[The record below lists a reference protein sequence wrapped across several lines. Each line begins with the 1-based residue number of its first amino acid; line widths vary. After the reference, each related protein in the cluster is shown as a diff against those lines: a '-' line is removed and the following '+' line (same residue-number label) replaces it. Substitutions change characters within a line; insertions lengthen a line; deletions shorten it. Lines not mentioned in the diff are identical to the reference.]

1 MARYRTD
8 MNSIYISPRA
18 QEALDPIAQCPL
30 TTVVAPMGYGKTTA
44 VQWFL
49 DRRREAGDQVVR
61 VSIYSNDLPL
71 FWRSFQAAWRGTPL
85 AGQLDPMAFPV
96 GDTALGLLSER
107 LLDLLDGAGDYYLF
121 LDDYH
126 LMKDDQVTALLLA
139 LARLPGAPLHLIV
152 ASRDQVLSPSQA
164 LRLGRDLHQITAG
177 DLALSQEEV
186 SAYSRRC
193 GVALP
198 PADLAHLA
206 QTSEGWFSAVYLNL
220 KAYQAHGTLLTSGHD
235 IYEMLNE
242 AMLDPLPQERV
253 DFLARMS
260 LADEFTAEQA
270 AFVTGLAESR
280 ELMRA
285 LTESNAFLR
294 RLPDGQNYRLHH
306 MMKECLGRRFREESP
321 EEQRLVRCRHGAWY
335 ERQGEYLRAFHFYL
349 QAGDDASV
357 LRLID
362 VDTGLQMAGLAP
374 QKLLSWLAQCRE
386 EALLTAPRS
395 LLVLMRRLF
404 SLGAIPQM
412 LTLKDL
418 LPRALE
424 QSDLP
429 EREKQN
435 LQGECDLILSFL
447 GYNDIAAMSVRHQ
460 SACRQMDRPAIS
472 IHKNGAWTFGSPSV
486 LMMFHRTPGEMGQ
499 ELETMLRSMPYYYQ
513 VTDGHG
519 MGAERVMEAE
529 VAYGQGRFVDAV
541 IALAQ
546 ARSAA
551 AAEGQRYML
560 LCCDF
565 LSLRLALTGATE
577 FEGDWYHKRRA
588 EWIPALDPVLLMAL
602 DGCRAYLQALLGL
615 PEELPGWL
623 AGDSLEGANLL
634 RPARPM
640 FEVILNQV
648 LLARGEYAKVLGRLP
663 QCLAQCSTYP
673 YALGTL
679 HLLLQQA
686 GAYDALGKGNE
697 AYEAL
702 RQAAELAAPDRFWMP
717 FVENTPHLKNLVPHL
732 PAQWRGEIQRLT
744 EPYEATCASL
754 LRHHRRPAPLA
765 GLSETEYQICLA
777 IAERRSNREIGQ
789 ALFLS
794 EGTVKQYVNQI
805 YTKLHLTG
813 AARDKRRLLGELV
826 SRKN

>member
-8 MNSIYISPRA
+8 INSIYLSPRTQA
-18 QEALDPIAQCPL
+18 VLAPIQHCPL

-49 DRRREAGDQVVR
+49 ESRQAAGEHVVR

-107 LLDLLDGAGDYYLF
+107 LLDLLAGEETYYFF

-126 LMKDDQVTALLLA
+126 LMKDDQVTALLLS

-152 ASRDQVLSPSQA
+152 ASRDQVLSPSQE
-164 LRLGRDLHQITAG
+164 LRLGRDLHRVTAR
-177 DLALSQEEV
+177 DLALTQEEL
-186 SAYSRRC
+186 ALYSRRC
-193 GVALP
+193 GVVLP
-198 PADLAHLA
+198 PSDLVHLA

-220 KAYQAHGTLLTSGHD
+220 KAYQTHGTLLTEGHT

-242 AMLDPLPQERV
+242 AILDPLPRERL
-253 DFLARMS
+253 DFLTCMS

-270 AFVTGLAESR
+270 AFVTGRSESKP
-280 ELMRA
+280 LIRA

-306 MMKECLGRRFREESP
+306 MMKECLGRRFQSYPP
-321 EEQRLVRCRHGAWY
+321 EEQRAVRCRHGAWY
-335 ERQGEYLRAFHFYL
+335 ERQGEYLRAVNFYL
-349 QAGDDASV
+349 QAGDDVSV

-386 EALLTAPRS
+386 EALLSAPRS

-412 LTLKDL
+412 MALNGL

-429 EREKQN
+429 EREKKN
-435 LQGECDLILSFL
+435 LRGECDLILSFL
-447 GYNDIAAMSVRHQ
+447 GYNDIAAMSVRHR

-486 LMMFHRTPGEMGQ
+486 LMMFHRKPGEMGQ
-499 ELETMLRSMPYYYQ
+499 ELKTMLESMPYYYQ

-541 IALAQ
+541 IALAR

-551 AAEGQRYML
+551 AAEEQRYML

-565 LSLRLALTGATE
+565 LSLRLALTGATAWE
-577 FEGDWYHKRRA
+577 ADWYSKRRA
-588 EWIPALDPVLLMAL
+588 DWIPALDPVLLMAL
-602 DGCRAYLQALLGL
+602 DGCRAYLRALLGM

-623 AGDSLEGANLL
+623 SGDGLDGANLL
-634 RPARPM
+634 QPARPM
-640 FEVILNQV
+640 FEVIYNQV
-648 LLARGEYAKVLGRLP
+648 LLARGAYAEILGRMP
-663 QCLAQCSTYP
+663 QCLAQCAAYS
-673 YALGTL
+673 YAMGTL

-686 GAYDALGKGNE
+686 VAYDALGKGEE
-697 AYEAL
+697 AYAVL
-702 RQAAELAAPDRFWMP
+702 HQAAEMAAPDQFWMP
-717 FVENTPHLKNLVPHL
+717 FVENSPHLKKLIPRL
-732 PAQWRGEIQRLT
+732 PTPWRREIERLT
-744 EPYEATCASL
+744 EPYESTCASL
-754 LRHHRRPAPLA
+754 LRQYRRPAALA

-777 IAERRSNREIGQ
+777 IADRRSNREIGD

-805 YTKLHLTG
+805 YAKLHLTG
-813 AARDKRRLLGELV
+813 AARDKRRQLGELAG
-826 SRKN
+826 RKN

>member
-177 DLALSQEEV
+177 DLALNQEEV

-285 LTESNAFLR
+285 LTESNTFS
-294 RLPDGQNYRLHH
+294 D
-306 MMKECLGRRFREESP
+306 KEATNFR
-321 EEQRLVRCRHGAWY
+321 
-335 ERQGEYLRAFHFYL
+335 
-349 QAGDDASV
+349 
-357 LRLID
+357 
-362 VDTGLQMAGLAP
+362 
-374 QKLLSWLAQCRE
+374 K
-386 EALLTAPRS
+386 
-395 LLVLMRRLF
+395 
-404 SLGAIPQM
+404 
-412 LTLKDL
+412 
-418 LPRALE
+418 
-424 QSDLP
+424 
-429 EREKQN
+429 
-435 LQGECDLILSFL
+435 
-447 GYNDIAAMSVRHQ
+447 NDI
-460 SACRQMDRPAIS
+460 
-472 IHKNGAWTFGSPSV
+472 G
-486 LMMFHRTPGEMGQ
+486 
-499 ELETMLRSMPYYYQ
+499 
-513 VTDGHG
+513 
-519 MGAERVMEAE
+519 
-529 VAYGQGRFVDAV
+529 FVFQD
-541 IALAQ
+541 
-546 ARSAA
+546 
-551 AAEGQRYML
+551 YML
-560 LCCDF
+560 LDSLTIRENISVA
-565 LSLRLALTGATE
+565 LSLKNVDSSKIDDLINSYAKRFNLYEQLKKYPYQLSGGQRQRVSIIRAIIKDPEIIFTDEPTGALDLKSSEETMMILSEINKTE
-577 FEGDWYHKRRA
+577 KVTILMVTHD
-588 EWIPALDPVLLMAL
+588 VLSASYADRVILL
-602 DGCRAYLQALLGL
+602 KDGKLHMEIDKKDCGESFYDVISQALS
-615 PEELPGWL
+615 
-623 AGDSLEGANLL
+623 D
-634 RPARPM
+634 
-640 FEVILNQV
+640 
-648 LLARGEYAKVLGRLP
+648 RGE
-663 QCLAQCSTYP
+663 
-673 YALGTL
+673 
-679 HLLLQQA
+679 
-686 GAYDALGKGNE
+686 
-697 AYEAL
+697 
-702 RQAAELAAPDRFWMP
+702 
-717 FVENTPHLKNLVPHL
+717 
-732 PAQWRGEIQRLT
+732 
-744 EPYEATCASL
+744 
-754 LRHHRRPAPLA
+754 
-765 GLSETEYQICLA
+765 
-777 IAERRSNREIGQ
+777 
-789 ALFLS
+789 
-794 EGTVKQYVNQI
+794 
-805 YTKLHLTG
+805 
-813 AARDKRRLLGELV
+813 
-826 SRKN
+826 

>member
-1 MARYRTD
+1 M
-8 MNSIYISPRA
+8 
-18 QEALDPIAQCPL
+18 
-30 TTVVAPMGYGKTTA
+30 
-44 VQWFL
+44 
-49 DRRREAGDQVVR
+49 
-61 VSIYSNDLPL
+61 
-71 FWRSFQAAWRGTPL
+71 
-85 AGQLDPMAFPV
+85 
-96 GDTALGLLSER
+96 
-107 LLDLLDGAGDYYLF
+107 
-121 LDDYH
+121 
-126 LMKDDQVTALLLA
+126 
-139 LARLPGAPLHLIV
+139 
-152 ASRDQVLSPSQA
+152 
-164 LRLGRDLHQITAG
+164 
-177 DLALSQEEV
+177 
-186 SAYSRRC
+186 
-193 GVALP
+193 
-198 PADLAHLA
+198 
-206 QTSEGWFSAVYLNL
+206 
-220 KAYQAHGTLLTSGHD
+220 
-235 IYEMLNE
+235 
-242 AMLDPLPQERV
+242 
-253 DFLARMS
+253 
-260 LADEFTAEQA
+260 
-270 AFVTGLAESR
+270 
-280 ELMRA
+280 
-285 LTESNAFLR
+285 
-294 RLPDGQNYRLHH
+294 
-306 MMKECLGRRFREESP
+306 
-321 EEQRLVRCRHGAWY
+321 
-335 ERQGEYLRAFHFYL
+335 

-362 VDTGLQMAGLAP
+362 VDTGLQMAGLTP

-386 EALLTAPRS
+386 EALLAAPRS

-412 LTLKDL
+412 LMLKDL

-429 EREKQN
+429 ERERQN
-435 LQGECDLILSFL
+435 LRGECDLILSFL

-588 EWIPALDPVLLMAL
+588 EWVPALDPVLLMAL
-602 DGCRAYLQALLGL
+602 DGCRAYLRALLGL

-717 FVENTPHLKNLVPHL
+717 FVENTPHLKNLLPHL

>member
-8 MNSIYISPRA
+8 INSVYLSPRTQA
-18 QEALDPIAQCPL
+18 ALAPIQDCPL
-30 TTVVAPMGYGKTTA
+30 TTVIAPMGYGKTTA

-49 DRRREAGDQVVR
+49 ERRQEAGEPVAR
-61 VSIYSNDLPL
+61 VSIYSNDLQL

-85 AGQLDPMAFPV
+85 AGQLDPMTFPV

-107 LLDLLDGAGDYYLF
+107 LLDLLTGEGTYYLF

-126 LMKDDQVTALLLA
+126 LMKDDRVTALLLA

-152 ASRDQVLSPSQA
+152 ASRDQVLSPSQE
-164 LRLGRDLHQITAG
+164 LRLGRDLHRVTAG
-177 DLALSQEEV
+177 DLALTQEELA
-186 SAYSRRC
+186 AYSRRC
-193 GVALP
+193 GVTLP
-198 PADLAHLA
+198 PTELAHLA

-220 KAYQAHGTLLTSGHD
+220 KAYQAHGTLLTEGHT
-235 IYEMLNE
+235 IYDMLNE
-242 AMLDPLPQERV
+242 AMLDPLPQEQV

-270 AFVTGLAESR
+270 AFVTGQPESKA
-280 ELMRA
+280 LIRA

-294 RLPDGQNYRLHH
+294 LLPDGQNHRLHH
-306 MMKECLGRRFREESP
+306 MMKECLARRFQAYPP
-321 EEQRLVRCRHGAWY
+321 ETQRAVRCRHGAWY
-335 ERQGEYLRAFHFYL
+335 EREGEYLRAVNFYL

-362 VDTGLQMAGLAP
+362 VDTGLQMAGLDP
-374 QKLLSWLAQCRE
+374 QKLLAWLAQCSE
-386 EALLTAPRS
+386 AALLAAPRS

-412 LTLKDL
+412 MALKDL

-429 EREKQN
+429 ERERRN
-435 LQGECDLILSFL
+435 LRGECDLILSFL

-486 LMMFHRTPGEMGQ
+486 LMMFHRKPGEMDE
-499 ELETMLRSMPYYYQ
+499 ELKTMLASMPYYYQ

-565 LSLRLALTGATE
+565 LALRLALTGAMK
-577 FEGDWYHKRRA
+577 FEPEWYGKRRA
-588 EWIPALDPVLLMAL
+588 EWVPALDPVLLMAL
-602 DGCRAYLQALLGL
+602 DGCRAYLRALLGL

-623 AGDSLEGANLL
+623 AGESLEEVNLL
-634 RPARPM
+634 QPARPM

-648 LLARGEYAKVLGRLP
+648 LLARGDYAQVLGRMP
-663 QCLAQCSTYP
+663 QCLAQCAVYP

-686 GAYDALGKGNE
+686 AAYDALGKGTE
-697 AYEAL
+697 AYAAL
-702 RQAAELAAPDRFWMP
+702 QQAAEMAAPDRFWMP
-717 FVENTPHLKNLVPHL
+717 FAENSPHLKRLL
-732 PAQWRGEIQRLT
+732 PRLPSPWWKEIERLI

-754 LRHHRRPAPLA
+754 LRQHRRPAPLA

-777 IAERRSNREIGQ
+777 IADRRSNREIGET
-789 ALFLS
+789 LFLS

-805 YTKLHLTG
+805 YAKLHLTG
-813 AARDKRRLLGELV
+813 AARDKRRQLGELTG
-826 SRKN
+826 RKN

>member
-85 AGQLDPMAFPV
+85 AGQLDPMVFPV

-349 QAGDDASV
+349 QAGDDGSV

-362 VDTGLQMAGLAP
+362 VDTGLQMAGLAQ

-386 EALLTAPRS
+386 EALLAAPRS

-435 LQGECDLILSFL
+435 LRGECDLILSFL

-519 MGAERVMEAE
+519 MGAEWV
-529 VAYGQGRFVDAV
+529 
-541 IALAQ
+541 
-546 ARSAA
+546 
-551 AAEGQRYML
+551 
-560 LCCDF
+560 
-565 LSLRLALTGATE
+565 
-577 FEGDWYHKRRA
+577 
-588 EWIPALDPVLLMAL
+588 PALDPVLLMAL
-602 DGCRAYLQALLGL
+602 DGCRAYLRALLGL

>member
-8 MNSIYISPRA
+8 MNRVYISPRTQA
-18 QEALDPIAQCPL
+18 ALEPIAACPL

-49 DRRREAGDQVVR
+49 DRRREVGDHMVR
-61 VSIYSNDLPL
+61 ASIYSNDLPL

-96 GDTALGLLSER
+96 GETALGLLSER
-107 LLDLLDGAGDYYLF
+107 LLDLLSEEETYYLF

-126 LMKDDQVTALLLA
+126 LMKNDQVTALLLA
-139 LARLPGAPLHLIV
+139 LARLPGAPLHLVV
-152 ASRDQVLSPSQA
+152 ASRDQVLSPSQE
-164 LRLGRDLHQITAG
+164 LRLGRGLHRITAG
-177 DLALSQEEV
+177 DLALTQEEV
-186 SAYSRRC
+186 LGYSRRC

-206 QTSEGWFSAVYLNL
+206 QTSEGWFAAVYLNL
-220 KAYQAHGTLLTSGHD
+220 KAYQTHGSLLTEGHN
-235 IYEMLNE
+235 IYEMLDE
-242 AMLDPLPQERV
+242 AILDPLPPERV

-270 AFVTGLAESR
+270 AFVTGLPESKQ
-280 ELMRA
+280 LIRA

-306 MMKECLGRRFREESP
+306 MMKECLGRRFREYPQEK
-321 EEQRLVRCRHGAWY
+321 QRAILCRHGAWY
-335 ERQGEYLRAFHFYL
+335 EQQGEYLRAVNFYL
-349 QAGDDASV
+349 QAGDDGSV

-374 QKLLSWLAQCRE
+374 EKLLSWLAQCQE
-386 EALLTAPRS
+386 EALLAAPRS

-404 SLGAIPQM
+404 SLGAIPKM
-412 LTLKDL
+412 LALKDL

-424 QSDLP
+424 QSNLP

-435 LQGECDLILSFL
+435 LRGECDLILSFL
-447 GYNDIAAMSVRHQ
+447 GYNDIAAMSVCHR

-499 ELETMLRSMPYYYQ
+499 ELETMLESMPYYYQ

-519 MGAERVMEAE
+519 MGAEWVMEAE

-541 IALAQ
+541 IALAR

-551 AAEGQRYML
+551 EAEGQRYML

-565 LSLRLALTGATE
+565 LDLRLALTGATE
-577 FEGDWYHKRRA
+577 FDADWYAKRRA
-588 EWIPALDPVLLMAL
+588 AWVPALDPILLMSL
-602 DGCRAYLQALLGL
+602 DGCRAYLRALLGL

-634 RPARPM
+634 QPARPM
-640 FEVILNQV
+640 FEVILNQI
-648 LLARGEYAKVLGRLP
+648 LLARGDYAKVLGRMP
-663 QCLAQCSTYP
+663 RCLAQCQAYP
-673 YALGTL
+673 YAVGTL

-686 GAYDALGKGNE
+686 GAYDALGKPQE
-697 AYEAL
+697 AYETL
-702 RQAAELAAPDRFWMP
+702 HRAAELAAPDRFWMP
-717 FVENTPHLKNLVPHL
+717 FVENTPHLDHLVPRL
-732 PAQWRGEIQRLT
+732 PAPWRNEIQRLT
-744 EPYEATCASL
+744 EPYASTCDSL
-754 LRHHRRPAPLA
+754 LRQHRRPAPLA

-777 IAERRSNREIGQ
+777 IADRKSNREIGQ

-813 AARDKRRLLGELV
+813 AARDKRRRLGELAG
-826 SRKN
+826 RKN

>member
-177 DLALSQEEV
+177 DLALNQEEV

-306 MMKECLGRRFREESP
+306 MMKECLGRRFREYPS
-321 EEQRLVRCRHGAWY
+321 EERRLVHCRHGAWY

-435 LQGECDLILSFL
+435 LRGECDLILSFL

-577 FEGDWYHKRRA
+577 FEEDWYRKRRA
-588 EWIPALDPVLLMAL
+588 EWVPALDPVLLMAL
-602 DGCRAYLQALLGL
+602 DG
-615 PEELPGWL
+615 
-623 AGDSLEGANLL
+623 
-634 RPARPM
+634 
-640 FEVILNQV
+640 
-648 LLARGEYAKVLGRLP
+648 
-663 QCLAQCSTYP
+663 
-673 YALGTL
+673 
-679 HLLLQQA
+679 
-686 GAYDALGKGNE
+686 
-697 AYEAL
+697 
-702 RQAAELAAPDRFWMP
+702 
-717 FVENTPHLKNLVPHL
+717 
-732 PAQWRGEIQRLT
+732 
-744 EPYEATCASL
+744 
-754 LRHHRRPAPLA
+754 
-765 GLSETEYQICLA
+765 
-777 IAERRSNREIGQ
+777 
-789 ALFLS
+789 
-794 EGTVKQYVNQI
+794 
-805 YTKLHLTG
+805 
-813 AARDKRRLLGELV
+813 
-826 SRKN
+826 

>member
-177 DLALSQEEV
+177 DLALNQEEV

-349 QAGDDASV
+349 QAGDDAFCPAPDRRGHRPANGGPGPAKAAV
-357 LRLID
+357 L
-362 VDTGLQMAGLAP
+362 AGPMPGRGAADRP
-374 QKLLSWLAQCRE
+374 QKSAGPD
-386 EALLTAPRS
+386 APP
-395 LLVLMRRLF
+395 VLP
-404 SLGAIPQM
+404 GGHP
-412 LTLKDL
+412 
-418 LPRALE
+418 
-424 QSDLP
+424 SDADA
-429 EREKQN
+429 E
-435 LQGECDLILSFL
+435 
-447 GYNDIAAMSVRHQ
+447 
-460 SACRQMDRPAIS
+460 RPA
-472 IHKNGAWTFGSPSV
+472 PPC
-486 LMMFHRTPGEMGQ
+486 L
-499 ELETMLRSMPYYYQ
+499 
-513 VTDGHG
+513 
-519 MGAERVMEAE
+519 GAER
-529 VAYGQGRFVDAV
+529 
-541 IALAQ
+541 LA
-546 ARSAA
+546 R
-551 AAEGQRYML
+551 
-560 LCCDF
+560 
-565 LSLRLALTGATE
+565 TGATKSP
-577 FEGDWYHKRRA
+577 GRVR
-588 EWIPALDPVLLMAL
+588 PDP
-602 DGCRAYLQALLGL
+602 Q
-615 PEELPGWL
+615 LPG
-623 AGDSLEGANLL
+623 
-634 RPARPM
+634 
-640 FEVILNQV
+640 
-648 LLARGEYAKVLGRLP
+648 
-663 QCLAQCSTYP
+663 
-673 YALGTL
+673 
-679 HLLLQQA
+679 LQ
-686 GAYDALGKGNE
+686 
-697 AYEAL
+697 
-702 RQAAELAAPDRFWMP
+702 
-717 FVENTPHLKNLVPHL
+717 
-732 PAQWRGEIQRLT
+732 
-744 EPYEATCASL
+744 
-754 LRHHRRPAPLA
+754 
-765 GLSETEYQICLA
+765 
-777 IAERRSNREIGQ
+777 
-789 ALFLS
+789 
-794 EGTVKQYVNQI
+794 
-805 YTKLHLTG
+805 
-813 AARDKRRLLGELV
+813 
-826 SRKN
+826 

>member
-1 MARYRTD
+1 
-8 MNSIYISPRA
+8 
-18 QEALDPIAQCPL
+18 
-30 TTVVAPMGYGKTTA
+30 
-44 VQWFL
+44 
-49 DRRREAGDQVVR
+49 
-61 VSIYSNDLPL
+61 
-71 FWRSFQAAWRGTPL
+71 
-85 AGQLDPMAFPV
+85 
-96 GDTALGLLSER
+96 
-107 LLDLLDGAGDYYLF
+107 
-121 LDDYH
+121 
-126 LMKDDQVTALLLA
+126 
-139 LARLPGAPLHLIV
+139 
-152 ASRDQVLSPSQA
+152 
-164 LRLGRDLHQITAG
+164 
-177 DLALSQEEV
+177 
-186 SAYSRRC
+186 
-193 GVALP
+193 
-198 PADLAHLA
+198 
-206 QTSEGWFSAVYLNL
+206 
-220 KAYQAHGTLLTSGHD
+220 
-235 IYEMLNE
+235 
-242 AMLDPLPQERV
+242 
-253 DFLARMS
+253 MS
-260 LADEFTAEQA
+260 
-270 AFVTGLAESR
+270 
-280 ELMRA
+280 
-285 LTESNAFLR
+285 
-294 RLPDGQNYRLHH
+294 
-306 MMKECLGRRFREESP
+306 
-321 EEQRLVRCRHGAWY
+321 
-335 ERQGEYLRAFHFYL
+335 
-349 QAGDDASV
+349 
-357 LRLID
+357 
-362 VDTGLQMAGLAP
+362 
-374 QKLLSWLAQCRE
+374 
-386 EALLTAPRS
+386 
-395 LLVLMRRLF
+395 
-404 SLGAIPQM
+404 
-412 LTLKDL
+412 
-418 LPRALE
+418 
-424 QSDLP
+424 
-429 EREKQN
+429 
-435 LQGECDLILSFL
+435 
-447 GYNDIAAMSVRHQ
+447 
-460 SACRQMDRPAIS
+460 RPAVTLRNS
-472 IHKNGAWTFGSPSV
+472 GSWTFGSPSV

-577 FEGDWYHKRRA
+577 FEEDWYRKRRA
-588 EWIPALDPVLLMAL
+588 EWVPALDPVLLMAL
-602 DGCRAYLQALLGL
+602 DGCRAYLRALLGL

-717 FVENTPHLKNLVPHL
+717 FVENTPHLKNLVSHL